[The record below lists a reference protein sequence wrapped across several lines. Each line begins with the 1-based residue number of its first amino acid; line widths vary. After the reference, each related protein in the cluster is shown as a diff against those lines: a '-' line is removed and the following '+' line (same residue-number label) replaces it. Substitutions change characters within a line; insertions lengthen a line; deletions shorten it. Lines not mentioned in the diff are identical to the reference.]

1 MTEFAINLII
11 IAILLVIVAAIIF
24 YIVREKKR
32 GSKCIGCPYA
42 KNCGRGGKG
51 GCGSHDSPNR

>member
-1 MTEFAINLII
+1 MGSIVINII
-11 IAILLVIVAAIIF
+11 IIVTVLAILGAIIA

-42 KNCGRGGKG
+42 KTCGKSGNG
-51 GCGSHDSPNR
+51 GCGSHEV

>member
-1 MTEFAINLII
+1 MTEIAANII
-11 IAILLVIVAAIIF
+11 VIVIILAIVGVAVG

-42 KNCGRGGKG
+42 KSCSKGSKG
-51 GCGSHDSPNR
+51 GCGSGH